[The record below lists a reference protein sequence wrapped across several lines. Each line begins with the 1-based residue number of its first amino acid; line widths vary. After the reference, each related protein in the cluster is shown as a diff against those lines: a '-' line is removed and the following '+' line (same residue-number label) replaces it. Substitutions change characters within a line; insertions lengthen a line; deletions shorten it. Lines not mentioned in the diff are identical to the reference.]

1 MSQLSAAEI
10 KRLMR
15 SHGKTIRGL
24 AKSMGITMKRVRFV
38 REHGVSGECFVVDWL
53 EAIRAP

>member
-1 MSQLSAAEI
+1 MHTLPAAEI

-15 SHGKTIRGL
+15 SHRKTIRGL
-24 AKSMGITMKRVRFV
+24 AHSMGITMKRVRYV
-38 REHGVSGECFVVDWL
+38 REHGVSGEGFVMDWL